1 MPAQMPKL
9 LDLEDIA
16 ALYKVSRRHARD
28 FITKQPGFP
37 ERVPGSSPRFPLW
50 LEEELDDYINRRSSE
65 GPMRGTL

>member
-37 ERVPGSSPRFPLW
+37 LPVPGSSQRFTRW
-50 LEEELDDYINRRSSE
+50 LEDEVERYIERKGNE
-65 GPMRGTL
+65 A